1 MDNINEIYD
10 SEYTMLFN
18 KCTNNKSKYTY
29 KYFYNYKNTGFIRKF
44 RIYLDQNKKLFYFDE
59 NNNTN
64 YLKKIVVFYE

>member
-1 MDNINEIYD
+1 MDNTNNISD

-18 KCTNNKSKYTY
+18 KCTNNKSKYSY
-29 KYFYNYKNTGFIRKF
+29 KFFYNYKNMNIIRKF

-64 YLKKIVVFYE
+64 YLKKIVFV

>member
-1 MDNINEIYD
+1 MDNINNISD

-18 KCTNNKSKYTY
+18 KCTNNKSKYSY
-29 KYFYNYKNTGFIRKF
+29 KFFYNYKNMNIIRKF

-64 YLKKIVVFYE
+64 YLKKIVYV

>member
-64 YLKKIVVFYE
+64 YLKKIVFV

>member
-1 MDNINEIYD
+1 MDNTNNISD

-18 KCTNNKSKYTY
+18 KCTNNKSKYSY
-29 KYFYNYKNTGFIRKF
+29 KFFYNYKNMNIIRKF

-64 YLKKIVVFYE
+64 YLKKIVYV

>member
-1 MDNINEIYD
+1 MDNTNNISD

-18 KCTNNKSKYTY
+18 KCTNNKSKYSY
-29 KYFYNYKNTGFIRKF
+29 KFFYNYKNINIIRKF

-64 YLKKIVVFYE
+64 YLKKIVYV

>member
-1 MDNINEIYD
+1 MDNTNNISD

-18 KCTNNKSKYTY
+18 KCNSNKSKYTY
-29 KYFYNYKNTGFIRKF
+29 KYFYNYKDTGFIRKF

-64 YLKKIVVFYE
+64 YLKKIVFV

>member
-18 KCTNNKSKYTY
+18 KCTNNKSKYSY
-29 KYFYNYKNTGFIRKF
+29 KFFYNYKNMNIIRKF

-64 YLKKIVVFYE
+64 YLKKIVFV